1 MKKVRITAIRKTCY
15 PDLME
20 KYENP
25 IQHACDVQEGQT
37 WVANG
42 WCKPEGFCDS
52 AWDSISPFVMTLAH
66 GGGDFYDGWMKNPKS
81 AMISCNDGFRPVSFY
96 LEALDED
103 AEYEPFR
110 DQLSLAGLNEEELRK
125 MDPDDRVAALEQAN
139 LDPYDFIYLAC

>member
-1 MKKVRITAIRKTCY
+1 MEKVRITAIRKMCY

-25 IQHACDVQEGQT
+25 IQHACDVKEGQS

-42 WCKPEGFCDS
+42 WRKPEGFCDS

-103 AEYEPFR
+103 AE
-110 DQLSLAGLNEEELRK
+110 
-125 MDPDDRVAALEQAN
+125 
-139 LDPYDFIYLAC
+139 